1 MLKMNRRKF
10 CKSAGGTFV
19 TASLAGAAG
28 FPQLAI
34 AKTRKVVV
42 IGGGSGGAIAARY
55 IKAMDR
61 NIDVTLIE
69 ENKHYYTCFMS
80 NEVLGGER
88 RLSSLKFD
96 YSGLKKDGINVV
108 HDYANAIS
116 PKRKTVGTR
125 SGNRFSYDR
134 LVLSPGIDFV
144 WNEIEGYDEAAT
156 QVMPHA
162 YKTGP
167 QTELLVKK
175 LEAMPKGGVVIL
187 TSPGNPF
194 RCPPGPYERACQ
206 IAHFLKTH
214 KPRSKL
220 LILDAKEKF
229 SKQGLFQQAW
239 KKLYPDIIQWIP
251 ASETGGGVKAVDTKK
266 MMVSTDF
273 DSYKG
278 DVINIIPPQKAG
290 QIAHVGGL
298 SNSSGW
304 CPVHL
309 DTFESTIHPGIH
321 VVGDSS
327 IATGLPKSAY
337 AANSEAK
344 VCAAAVVDLL
354 NGRSP
359 GVASFVNTCYS
370 IAAPGYGFSVAAVY
384 RLGEKRTTIEKLSG
398 GLTPKDASPEILG
411 RETEYAYSWFRNIT
425 IDMFS

>member
-1 MLKMNRRKF
+1 MPKMNRRKF
-10 CKSAGGTFV
+10 FKSAGATLA
-19 TASLAGAAG
+19 TASFAGAVG

-34 AKTRKVVV
+34 AKTKKVVV
-42 IGGGSGGAIAARY
+42 VGGGSGGAIAARY

-69 ENKHYYTCFMS
+69 QNKHYYTCFMS

-96 YSGLKKDGINVV
+96 YSGLKRDGIHVV
-108 HDYANAIS
+108 HDYVNGVS
-116 PKRKTVGTR
+116 PKTKTVSTKG
-125 SGNRFSYDR
+125 GNRFSYDR
-134 LVLSPGIDFV
+134 LVLSPGIDFA
-144 WNEIEGYDEAAT
+144 WGAIEGYDEAAA

-162 YKTGP
+162 YKAGP

-175 LEAMPKGGVVIL
+175 LEGMPKGGTVIIVA
-187 TSPGNPF
+187 PENPF

-206 IAHFLKTH
+206 IAHFLKTR
-214 KPRSKL
+214 KPGSKL
-220 LILDAKEKF
+220 LVLDAKDKF

-239 KKLYPDIIQWIP
+239 KKLYPDIIEWVP
-251 ASETGGGVKAVDTKK
+251 GSETGGGVKAVDVKK
-266 MMVSTDF
+266 MIVSTDF
-273 DSYKG
+273 ESYKG
-278 DVINIIPPQKAG
+278 DVINVIPPQKAG
-290 QIAHVGGL
+290 HIAHVGGL
-298 SNSSGW
+298 SDKTGW

-309 DTFESTIHPGIH
+309 DTFESTIHPNIH

-327 IATGLPKSAY
+327 VATGLPKSGY

-344 VCAAAVVDLL
+344 VCAAAVVALL

-359 GVASFVNTCYS
+359 GVASYVNTCYS

-384 RLGEKRTTIEKLSG
+384 RLGEKGKKIEKLSG
-398 GLTPKDASPEILG
+398 GLTPKDASPEILK
-411 RETEYAYSWFRNIT
+411 REAEYAHSWFRNIT